1 MIKELRAA
9 GKETREMTA
18 IKNECKMAHEK
29 LTKRVE
35 EVTQTMGTKEREM
48 ETQIETTKVTL
59 EGEIQGAHRELTMVK
74 EEVDEVKIEIIEI
87 KAKQVETGGRVK
99 EEIIECMNMLYL
111 QRDKVL
117 KDQAKRIQVLDTKR
131 EEVSTVKVN
140 HGETEHVHDAIVC
153 VSSFGG
159 IKDPGFLGVPNVPS
173 V

>member
-1 MIKELRAA
+1 
-9 GKETREMTA
+9 MTA

-59 EGEIQGAHRELTMVK
+59 EGEIQGAHREFTKVK

-99 EEIIECMNMLYL
+99 EEIIECMTMLYYS
-111 QRDKVL
+111 V
-117 KDQAKRIQVLDTKR
+117 TKC
-131 EEVSTVKVN
+131 SK
-140 HGETEHVHDAIVC
+140 
-153 VSSFGG
+153 
-159 IKDPGFLGVPNVPS
+159 IK
-173 V
+173 